1 MGNDKLVLKDGTEI
15 ILGSS
20 LGIEALRVEAESKAQ
35 AAGLW
40 EKFTRENLEHVAIKD
55 PSEGIIGTYDDLILD
70 HMEGWE
76 NPDGTGCISL
86 TFCLRAKTTEEMLA
100 ERIER
105 LEAGQQVQDEAIS
118 DLGQAVSDVAEGG
131 GN

>member
-20 LGIEALRVEAESKAQ
+20 LGIEALRVDAENKEQ
-35 AAGLW
+35 ACSIW
-40 EKFTRENLEHVAIKD
+40 EKFTQENLKHVIIKD
-55 PSEGIIGTYDDLILD
+55 PSGGTISTYDDMLLD
-70 HMEGWE
+70 HMEARE
-76 NPDGTGCISL
+76 SQDGTIQATFSL
-86 TFCLRAKTTEEMLA
+86 RSKTMEEMLL
-100 ERIER
+100 ERVAK
-105 LEAGQQVQDEAIS
+105 LESGQQIQDEAIS

>member
-40 EKFTRENLEHVAIKD
+40 EKFTRENLEHVTIKD
-55 PSEGIIGTYDDLILD
+55 PSGGIIGTYDDLLLD

-76 NPDGTGCISL
+76 NPDGTGTVSL
-86 TFCLRAKTTEEMLA
+86 TFCLRAKTTEEILVEKVA
-100 ERIER
+100 K
-105 LEAGQQVQDEAIS
+105 LETGQQIQDEAIS
-118 DLGQAVSDVAEGG
+118 DLGQAVSDVTEGG

>member
-40 EKFTRENLEHVAIKD
+40 EKFTRENLEHVTIKD

-76 NPDGTGCISL
+76 NPDGTGSISL
-86 TFCLRAKTTEEMLA
+86 TFCLRSKTMEELLE
-100 ERIER
+100 ERIAR
-105 LEAGQQVQDEAIS
+105 LEAGQQIQDEAIS
-118 DLGQAVSDVAEGG
+118 DLGQAVSDAAEGG

>member
-20 LGIEALRVEAESKAQ
+20 LGIEALRVEAKSKSEAY
-35 AAGLW
+35 GLW

-55 PSEGIIGTYDDLILD
+55 PSGGIISTYDDLLLD

-76 NPDGTGCISL
+76 NRDGTGATSL
-86 TFCLRAKTTEEMLA
+86 TFCLRAKTTEEILV
-100 ERIER
+100 ERVAR
-105 LEAGQQVQDEAIS
+105 LEEGQQIQDEAIS
-118 DLGQAVSDVAEGG
+118 DLGQAVSDVTEGG